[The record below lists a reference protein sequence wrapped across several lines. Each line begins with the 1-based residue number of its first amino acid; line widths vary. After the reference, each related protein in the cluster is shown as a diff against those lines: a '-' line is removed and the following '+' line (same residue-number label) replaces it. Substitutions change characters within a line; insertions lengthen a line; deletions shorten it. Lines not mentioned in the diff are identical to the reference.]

1 MCWCLSGDSL
11 WIEGCVLFAALFCH
25 HAPHE
30 ISMLTRLELVWMSS
44 KCSSTGRAHAHALW
58 LQYLTGL
65 WDNGVCISLIFFAAA
80 QFHKL
85 NMVETQQVE
94 QNHEMRQAIA
104 KLQEKVEQH
113 DAAIEMQPTPQL
125 SEVALVQKLQ
135 EQENTIRILKSA
147 INRLQTELYESE
159 KSRRGFL

>member
-1 MCWCLSGDSL
+1 
-11 WIEGCVLFAALFCH
+11 
-25 HAPHE
+25 
-30 ISMLTRLELVWMSS
+30 MLIYDW
-44 KCSSTGRAHAHALW
+44 
-58 LQYLTGL
+58 QYLTGL
-65 WDNGVCISLIFFAAA
+65 WAKGVCISLIFFLAAA

-125 SEVALVQKLQ
+125 SEMAFVEKLQ
-135 EQENTIRILKSA
+135 EQENTIRILKSV
-147 INRLQTELYESE
+147 INKLQTELYESE
-159 KSRRGFL
+159 KSRRGCSLIFL